1 MDTGFSP
8 VVQLV
13 SGYLHPV
20 GCCCLLNLLFPN
32 WTEAHFHLLLLF
44 CICERCEVC
53 SGAVGFRPGQRSYE
67 LEMWLNNWSGD
78 TESWRLML
86 PRRPVWAA
94 AAAQPSPAPMQ
105 NSSLRPVHRHRPW
118 LHLQQQLMQIS
129 RPSYADGEL
138 VISMCLSGGVN
149 FRMRMSRATSTPPVS
164 DFRCSWSSDVDM
176 FPFFGQQ
183 HVPPLQRSDSHLWW
197 VFLQQRAGDS
207 QSSRKICLDPFASA
221 FPARKRS
228 EFSSQ
233 LCRHSLE
240 LLKSQPWFI
249 AHAVSCGCW
258 NICCYGFH
266 SGNAKQNQYEA
277 PNVIGL
283 QAIMQVWCC
292 WGFVDDNGTFCQHT
306 REY

>member
-32 WTEAHFHLLLLF
+32 WTEANFHLLLLF

-86 PRRPVWAA
+86 PRRPAWAA

-149 FRMRMSRATSTPPVS
+149 FRMRMSRATSTPPSLWFPLFLILGCRRV
-164 DFRCSWSSDVDM
+164 
-176 FPFFGQQ
+176 PFFWATACA
-183 HVPPLQRSDSHLWW
+183 L
-197 VFLQQRAGDS
+197 
-207 QSSRKICLDPFASA
+207 
-221 FPARKRS
+221 
-228 EFSSQ
+228 
-233 LCRHSLE
+233 LCRGATPILM
-240 LLKSQPWFI
+240 
-249 AHAVSCGCW
+249 
-258 NICCYGFH
+258 GF
-266 SGNAKQNQYEA
+266 SAAK
-277 PNVIGL
+277 G
-283 QAIMQVWCC
+283 
-292 WGFVDDNGTFCQHT
+292 
-306 REY
+306 RR